1 MQPYTKSKTPDHI
14 GMTNHVVRVCGPL
27 LEWVGATQ
35 AFDIELKFQTELK
48 DSQEEAGFSAM
59 IERRYPYRRLVIV
72 FSGEKFWDQ
81 SDDELRVL
89 VLHEILHEMLAG
101 DFQRALDRELD
112 LLELSKADRDSVN
125 ERMAEECEDIVDRL
139 AVYMER
145 ALREIK
151 GMPGADIDTSPEE
164 E

>member
-1 MQPYTKSKTPDHI
+1 MQPYTKSKIPDHVM
-14 GMTNHVVRVCGPL
+14 MTDRVVRVCGPL

-48 DSQEEAGFSAM
+48 GSQEEAGFSAM
-59 IERRYPYRRLVIV
+59 IERRYPYRRIVII

-89 VLHEILHEMLAG
+89 VLHEIMHEMLAG
-101 DFQRALDRELD
+101 DFQRALTRELD
-112 LLELSKADRDSVN
+112 LLELSKADRESVD
-125 ERMAEECEDIVDRL
+125 ERMAEECEDVVDRL

-145 ALREIK
+145 ALIETK
-151 GMPGADIDTSPEE
+151 GMPGSDIDTSPEE